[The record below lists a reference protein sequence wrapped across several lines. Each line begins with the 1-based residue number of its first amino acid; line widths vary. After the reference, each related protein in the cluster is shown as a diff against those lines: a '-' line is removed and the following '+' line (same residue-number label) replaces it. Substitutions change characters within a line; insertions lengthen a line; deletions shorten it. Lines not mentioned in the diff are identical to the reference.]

1 MENFF
6 VEQFCEKNG
15 FTFIEFLHQNFDKD
29 TSVVKINN
37 KKTKEFG
44 VLKILGSK
52 ANDDV
57 KNALENEIKFYQKGA
72 YSYAPKMI
80 SCGKE
85 YLAIEFFEGI
95 PLREY
100 INLKFLKDES
110 SQKNELY
117 LFDQLSKTLE
127 QFYALG
133 KGIFQGNKNDIELVS
148 NTMFD
153 RIGNLISSGP
163 EFTQPSKLEQFI
175 LRQIFKLVR
184 PDLKRNLT
192 KIVKQWIADNV
203 RLMSDFGHYDLHSE
217 NILVGKT
224 CKIIDYGNFKQPGI
238 WISDILYF
246 YATLYASFSS
256 QKDFQEKIIAQ
267 AFSQLTN
274 QEPKLKNDKTLALI
288 KVFCFATDVNSRFR
302 IKNKGIK
309 IPKMFS
315 FLSSIKSLK

>member
-1 MENFF
+1 MLKNS
-6 VEQFCEKNG
+6 EKNG
-15 FTFIEFLHQNFDKD
+15 FTFIKFLHQNFDKD
-29 TSVVKINN
+29 TSVVKVSN

-44 VLKILGSK
+44 ILKILGSK

-57 KNALENEIKFYQKGA
+57 KSALESEIEFYQKGA

-80 SCGKE
+80 LFGKE
-85 YLAIEFFEGI
+85 HLAIEFFEGI

-100 INLKFLKDES
+100 VNLKFLKDEFS
-110 SQKNELY
+110 EKNELS
-117 LFDQLSKTLE
+117 LFEQLSKTLE
-127 QFYALG
+127 TFYSSG
-133 KGIFQGNKNDIELVS
+133 NGIFEGNKNDIALVS

-175 LRQIFKLVR
+175 LRQIFKLIR
-184 PDLKRNLT
+184 SDLKKNLT
-192 KIVKQWIADNV
+192 KIVRQWISDDV
-203 RLMSDFGHYDLHSE
+203 RLLSDFGHYDLHSE

-256 QKDFQEKIIAQ
+256 QKDFQEKIIIQ

-274 QEPKLKNDKTLALI
+274 KESKLKNEKTLALI
-288 KVFCFATDVNSRFR
+288 KVFCFAADVNSRFR

-309 IPKMFS
+309 IPKILS
-315 FLSSIKSLK
+315 FVNSLKSLK